1 LERAFLDEQ
10 EAFLRCVPT
19 TPEGV
24 EAKIDAFLTTPSS
37 NGVTHEGLKK
47 FLGTLHETTRL
58 MPA

>member
-1 LERAFLDEQ
+1 
-10 EAFLRCVPT
+10 LRCVPT